1 MPATYVT
8 AATLKAS
15 LGVGTLY
22 DSYTWIE
29 DTCQA
34 AQDLI
39 NGFLWFDSA
48 PVVGTALVN
57 NVATVMIAN
66 PGLFTTGQTVTVAGA
81 GATFN
86 GTYTITG
93 TVPFSSGTSNL
104 LPAFNFQLNYYQYPQ
119 GYSFIQYAKT
129 AADQNFRRV
138 VPSGTMTGED
148 TKTASYA
155 NTPAIN
161 AAALMLAE
169 NIWTSRFS
177 TQAGGVSANNS
188 VWSTFSFPPS
198 TIVAN
203 SVVVAPADP
212 YLTPSNNKQATI
224 SPMANFKIIM
234 TVPMFSNE
242 GNLQG
247 IEDTIVAV
255 FDKLAAS
262 SIVFN
267 VTAVSAPSVLTLPS
281 GDLLTSDLQIS
292 VLTSWS

>member
-1 MPATYVT
+1 MPAAIT
-8 AATLKAS
+8 TLRS
-15 LGVGTLY
+15 
-22 DSYTWIE
+22 
-29 DTCQA
+29 
-34 AQDLI
+34 
-39 NGFLWFDSA
+39 
-48 PVVGTALVN
+48 
-57 NVATVMIAN
+57 
-66 PGLFTTGQTVTVAGA
+66 
-81 GATFN
+81 
-86 GTYTITG
+86 TI
-93 TVPFSSGTSNL
+93 
-104 LPAFNFQLNYYQYPQ
+104 
-119 GYSFIQYAKT
+119 
-129 AADQNFRRV
+129 
-138 VPSGTMTGED
+138 
-148 TKTASYA
+148 
-155 NTPAIN
+155 
-161 AAALMLAE
+161 AAAL
-169 NIWTSRFS
+169 
-177 TQAGGVSANNS
+177 ANNS

-212 YLTPSNNKQATI
+212 YLTPGNNKQATI

>member
-1 MPATYVT
+1 MTT
-8 AATLKAS
+8 AAITTLRS
-15 LGVGTLY
+15 
-22 DSYTWIE
+22 
-29 DTCQA
+29 
-34 AQDLI
+34 
-39 NGFLWFDSA
+39 
-48 PVVGTALVN
+48 
-57 NVATVMIAN
+57 
-66 PGLFTTGQTVTVAGA
+66 
-81 GATFN
+81 
-86 GTYTITG
+86 TI
-93 TVPFSSGTSNL
+93 
-104 LPAFNFQLNYYQYPQ
+104 
-119 GYSFIQYAKT
+119 
-129 AADQNFRRV
+129 
-138 VPSGTMTGED
+138 
-148 TKTASYA
+148 
-155 NTPAIN
+155 
-161 AAALMLAE
+161 AAAL
-169 NIWTSRFS
+169 
-177 TQAGGVSANNS
+177 ANNS

-255 FDKLAAS
+255 FGLLAAS